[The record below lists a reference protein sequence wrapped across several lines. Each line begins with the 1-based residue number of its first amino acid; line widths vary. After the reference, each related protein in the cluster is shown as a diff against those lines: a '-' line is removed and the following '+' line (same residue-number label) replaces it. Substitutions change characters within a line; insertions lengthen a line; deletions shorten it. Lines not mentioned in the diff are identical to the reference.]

1 VWIIKVVQDFD
12 RKLTDLVQQRKNN
25 QISSKEF
32 YFSLLSLVNLL
43 ATNSEKNDLSEVELK
58 RKTSLLLLFLKNQ
71 FKNLQNR

>member
-12 RKLTDLVQQRKNN
+12 RKLTDLVQKRKNN

-43 ATNSEKNDLSEVELK
+43 ATNSK
-58 RKTSLLLLFLKNQ
+58 KTT
-71 FKNLQNR
+71 